1 MEGKELNNEDEEN
14 NPKSA
19 NEDETD
25 NFGLPEIEGTNEKS
39 KELEDPFTNTWN
51 EKKEEDQPIFSSTS
65 EDDSAHEQSY
75 ANDYSYEEKHEE
87 PEEHHDTYRS
97 SSYYE
102 ETYGQKKSPVGWI
115 IAAVIFIIVI
125 AAGAI
130 WYFTQGKEEP
140 QVKPEQV
147 VQQTVQEP
155 EPEPEPEP
163 VKPKEPEKVAGVYE
177 LDQPIGRY
185 HVIVASS
192 IDKDLIRDYAFKLAK
207 KNMACY
213 ILAPRGNKKFH
224 RLSVADYETVNQAA
238 LKAEQLKGEFGSDVW
253 VIRY

>member
-1 MEGKELNNEDEEN
+1 MEGKELYNEDEEN
-14 NPKSA
+14 NKKKSD
-19 NEDETD
+19 NEDDSD
-25 NFGLPEIEGTNEKS
+25 NFGLPEVEGTNEKN
-39 KELEDPFTNTWN
+39 KEMDDPFTNTWN
-51 EKKEEDQPIFSSTS
+51 EKKEEDQPIFSSAS
-65 EDDSAHEQSY
+65 EEYKEESY
-75 ANDYSYEEKHEE
+75 ESGYSYEEKHDE
-87 PEEHHDTYRS
+87 PEARNEEYKS
-97 SSYYE
+97 AAYYE

-115 IAAVIFIIVI
+115 IVIVLFVI
-125 AAGAI
+125 AIAAAAI
-130 WYFTQGKEEP
+130 WYFTMGKEEP
-140 QVKPEQV
+140 PIQTQQV
-147 VQQTVQEP
+147 VQQPTP

-192 IDKDLIRDYAFKLAK
+192 VDKDLVRDYAFKLAK

-224 RLSVADYETVNQAA
+224 RLSVADYQTVNEAA

>member
-14 NPKSA
+14 DKKKSG
-19 NEDETD
+19 NEDDSD
-25 NFGLPEIEGTNEKS
+25 NFGLPEIDGTSEKN
-39 KELEDPFTNTWN
+39 KELDDPFANTWD
-51 EKKEEDQPIFSSTS
+51 EKKDEDQPIFSTS
-65 EDDSAHEQSY
+65 SDEYSEKEESY
-75 ANDYSYEEKHEE
+75 TSDYTYEEKHEE
-87 PEEHHDTYRS
+87 PVEPHEEYKS

-115 IAAVIFIIVI
+115 IALVLFLIAI

-130 WYFTQGKEEP
+130 WYFTMGKEEP
-140 QVKPEQV
+140 PVRTEQV
-147 VQQTVQEP
+147 TQQPIV

-177 LDQPIGRY
+177 LEKPNGRY

-238 LKAEQLKGEFGSDVW
+238 LKSEQLKGEFGSDVW

>member
-14 NPKSA
+14 DKKKSG
-19 NEDETD
+19 NEDDSD
-25 NFGLPEIEGTNEKS
+25 NFGLPEIEGTNEKN
-39 KELEDPFTNTWN
+39 KELDDPFTNTWN
-51 EKKEEDQPIFSSTS
+51 EKKEEDQAIFSSTS
-65 EDDSAHEQSY
+65 EGYSEKEESY
-75 ANDYSYEEKHEE
+75 TSNYPYEEKPEEPVETHEE
-87 PEEHHDTYRS
+87 YKS

-115 IAAVIFIIVI
+115 IVIVLFVVAI
-125 AAGAI
+125 AAAAI
-130 WYFTQGKEEP
+130 WYFTMGKEEP
-140 QVKPEQV
+140 PVQTQQV
-147 VQQTVQEP
+147 VEQPVT

-177 LDQPIGRY
+177 LDAPIGRY

-192 IDKDLIRDYAFKLAK
+192 VDKDLVRDYAFKLAK

-224 RLSVADYETVNQAA
+224 RLSVSDYQTVNEAA